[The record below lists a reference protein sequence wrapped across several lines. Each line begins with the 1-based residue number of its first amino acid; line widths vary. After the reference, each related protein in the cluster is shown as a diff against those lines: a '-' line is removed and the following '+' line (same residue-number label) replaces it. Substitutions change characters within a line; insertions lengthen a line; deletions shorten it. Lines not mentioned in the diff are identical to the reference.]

1 MVHYSN
7 LIEDSILD
15 KELQEYYEA
24 RFDMM
29 SSKGWKDLLIDVEKM
44 IEERNNLMATKSL
57 EELNLRKGQL
67 DVLYWI
73 KTLKQLSEESWEQW
87 NEKDV

>member
-1 MVHYSN
+1 M
-7 LIEDSILD
+7 D

-73 KTLKQLSEESWEQW
+73 KTLKQLSEEAWEQF

>member
-1 MVHYSN
+1 M
-7 LIEDSILD
+7 D

-73 KTLKQLSEESWEQW
+73 KTLKQLSEESWEQL